1 VLDVCAYKD
10 GRLVELLYMKNLT
23 SKDTK
28 HALGQAEC
36 ELKRFV
42 LPLDVT
48 ETEVGGERFIK
59 RSLLM

>member
-1 VLDVCAYKD
+1 MLDVCAYKD

-48 ETEVGGERFIK
+48 ETEVGGERFI
-59 RSLLM
+59 